1 MDQFVSICVNHYTSG
16 PGFSPFLSIPY
27 AVIFLLSVVG
37 NSLVILT
44 LVRHK
49 KMRTITNMFLLNLA
63 FLYKTPVVMC
73 RMDISRPVLGVHVS
87 CFQLIAADQKAVR
100 RFKRYIAT
108 ASGHFGQTLSCTLL
122 EIASSTRF
130 TALRLDTHVL
140 LQPGQADHKDKICI
154 ARSPSGKA
162 LPNLPEHVL

>member
-1 MDQFVSICVNHYTSG
+1 MYNTSNASTIARLVFPNATMDQFVSICVNHYTSG

-63 FLYKTPVVMC
+63 VSDLLLPSSCMPFTLVPLMMEAFIFGPVICVMI
-73 RMDISRPVLGVHVS
+73 RYLQGIA
-87 CFQLIAADQKAVR
+87 LI
-100 RFKRYIAT
+100 
-108 ASGHFGQTLSCTLL
+108 
-122 EIASSTRF
+122 
-130 TALRLDTHVL
+130 
-140 LQPGQADHKDKICI
+140 KI
-154 ARSPSGKA
+154 
-162 LPNLPEHVL
+162 